1 MCSGC
6 SGAVER
12 VLGKMDGASTPRP
25 SRVFSR
31 PASPA
36 SQRRVRSC
44 VGTLEPARPL
54 ARSRDRLRATS
65 FTSSTF
71 PSRDPPSG
79 LSPSIRSPLPRRRR
93 RGVRRQ
99 PRDPEGD
106 GQGQR
111 HPGGGHGQDRQDR
124 QGGVRLDG
132 LSPSASPRPRD
143 RTEGATSRHPDAA
156 ARRTRHSRRGL
167 KKHVPREQS
176 HESSSPFVGTQLGSF
191 ALSSPVSFPLP
202 SQSLGAP
209 PLMTFPNLVASSGC
223 SAHSSSSSGS
233 SRPSHT

>member
-1 MCSGC
+1 MSETIVLRVAMMCSGC

-44 VGTLEPARPL
+44 VGTLEPARSL

-167 KKHVPREQS
+167 VEKTRPTSSMQS
-176 HESSSPFVGTQLGSF
+176 IRRNT
-191 ALSSPVSFPLP
+191 
-202 SQSLGAP
+202 
-209 PLMTFPNLVASSGC
+209 TRLVRA
-223 SAHSSSSSGS
+223 
-233 SRPSHT
+233 